1 MKVYLDNC
9 CFNRPYDNQDHLS
22 IKLETEAK
30 LRIQEM
36 IKEKKLLLIW
46 SFMRDYE
53 NSANP
58 GTSKRHSIYEWHDY
72 SSAYISFKDDIL
84 RLSQKIAAL
93 GFGKKDSIHLSCA
106 ITGKSEYFITVDN
119 GMLYKNNSISDIKII
134 DPISFIRI
142 MEETI

>member
-1 MKVYLDNC
+1 ML
-9 CFNRPYDNQDHLS
+9 
-22 IKLETEAK
+22 
-30 LRIQEM
+30 
-36 IKEKKLLLIW
+36 
-46 SFMRDYE
+46 DYE

-58 GTSKRHSIYEWHDY
+58 GTSKRDSIYKWHNY
-72 SSAYISFKDDIL
+72 SSDYVSFKEDIL

-119 GMLYKNNSISDIKII
+119 GILYRNNSISDIKII